1 MKRECFRRPAPWF
14 LMGVLSLL
22 FACSVGTDDFN
33 RAQLDTE
40 TEGDPQ
46 DDAEDLPPLAEE
58 TLLVSFDDVLQGL
71 LVVDP
76 QTGEGTLA
84 VSLPDDVGSMC
95 STVFTREGLL
105 YGSAGTRLYQVDPC
119 TGDSIFIGEYPGD
132 ASICGMASRE
142 LQGLYG
148 LNREDN
154 TLVRIDTQTA
164 ELTVIGELGWEVR
177 AHALTWDREAE
188 DFLAVDGSEDRLMRV
203 DPETGASTEVVPIA
217 LDIGQVGA
225 EKDPVT
231 GEFYLCTG
239 PDLYVVNVETGAVE
253 LRGRIGD
260 DDECND
266 LGATW
271 IDVPCLAR

>member
-1 MKRECFRRPAPWF
+1 MNRTWRHRSGLW
-14 LMGVLSLL
+14 VLLGAFCLL
-22 FACSVGTDDFN
+22 FGCSIGADDFN
-33 RAQLDTE
+33 RVEFGTE
-40 TEGDPQ
+40 PEPEPQ
-46 DDAEDLPPLAEE
+46 DDEEELPPLAEE

-76 QTGEGTLA
+76 QTGEGSLA
-84 VSLPDDVGSMC
+84 VALPEDVGSMC
-95 STVFTREGLL
+95 STVFTRDGLL

-119 TGDSIFIGEYPGD
+119 TGDSILIGEYPGE

-148 LNREDN
+148 LNRQDN

-164 ELTVIGELGWEVR
+164 ALTVIGELGWEVR

-188 DFLAVDGSEDRLMRV
+188 EFLAVDGSEDRLMRV

-239 PDLYVVNVETGAVE
+239 PDLYVVDVETGAVE

-271 IDVPCLAR
+271 IDVPCLAD